1 MEMHRRHRRTYT
13 GARQRGHNSPA
24 ARFNRRSAC
33 QPQFSLLHRHADG
46 HVSCFGPARA
56 KPHPAVKPPQE
67 RIAASGIAEPKPRP
81 RRTAQQ
87 LTRGAPRPLLHATK

>member
-33 QPQFSLLHRHADG
+33 QPQFSLLHRHADAM
-46 HVSCFGPARA
+46 S
-56 KPHPAVKPPQE
+56 
-67 RIAASGIAEPKPRP
+67 AASGPHARSHT
-81 RRTAQQ
+81 RR
-87 LTRGAPRPLLHATK
+87 LNRRRSGLLLAASPSRNLDQGGLHNN